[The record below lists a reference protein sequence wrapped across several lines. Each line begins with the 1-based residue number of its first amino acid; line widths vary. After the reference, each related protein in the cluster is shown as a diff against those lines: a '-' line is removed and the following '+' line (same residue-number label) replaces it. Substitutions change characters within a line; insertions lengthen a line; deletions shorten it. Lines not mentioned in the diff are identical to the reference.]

1 MPGLSQLKKFSQN
14 LLSIGDEVII
24 RSSRGEKPVRVK
36 IPKDIVDAD
45 DSEEFMLGMPEIAS
59 EVESEVIDD
68 DLSDLMGLSMP
79 ASDKNDESESVPS
92 FEAPDMSSILN
103 PVILDGDGSDVQMP
117 DLSMFEDS
125 PAEEIEEEEIEA
137 EPEEISIADMG
148 LDALLAGSG
157 FDGSEGKAESESNSD
172 DSDDFYNFDD
182 SDDSDDSAKTDND
195 AFISD
200 DFLNENVN
208 ASDDID
214 NIEELEE
221 LDNDKFFDAAEDNT
235 PLDKNL
241 EPDGESEAAFGG
253 DGDIADLDE
262 LGDFGDSGASGDAD
276 VSALDE
282 LGDLGDFD
290 IPGDTSG
297 LDGEQAAGVD
307 SGVADL
313 GDTVDFG
320 DLGASGDAGDFVDLS
335 ASGDAGDF
343 GDIPDFDDFGA
354 AEDNT
359 PLDKNPEPGDES
371 EAAFGGDGDIADL
384 GELGELEDSGASGDA
399 DVSALDELGDIGD
412 FDIPGDTSG
421 LDGEQAA
428 GVDSGVADSGVA
440 GDFGDL
446 GASGDAGDFGDIP
459 DFDDFGAAEDNTP
472 LDKNDEP
479 GGESEAAFGGDG
491 DIADL
496 GELGELEDS
505 GASGDA
511 DVNALDELGDLEDF
525 DIPGDTS
532 GLDGEQSA
540 GGDSGV
546 ADLGDAGDFGD
557 IPDFDDFGAAEDN
570 TPLDKNPEPGVESE
584 AAFGGDGDI
593 ADLGELGELEDS
605 GASGD
610 ADVGTLD
617 ELGDLGDFDIPGDTS
632 GLDGEQSAGVDSG
645 VADLGDAGDFGD
657 LSASGDA
664 DVNALEELGDLG
676 DFDIPGDTS
685 GLDGEQAAGGDSGV
699 ADLGDAGDF
708 GDLGASGDAG
718 DFGDIPD
725 FDDISSQNDFSV
737 TDEIPDY
744 NDSIFDNDESLDD
757 SDSNKSTEDDISLE
771 DFDTSAMDDMDFGI
785 ADTDSKLNGGF
796 EMGSNDDFLMEGEF
810 EIPGF
815 SDVSTVKE
823 EKHTPLVS
831 KKDSKKSKK
840 GISEVDFSE
849 AEESEEL
856 PPNTLSD
863 AQYKQFLKNLSEYPL
878 NVRLAFENLIVQDEF
893 TDDAEFEIIEKIL
906 NKAPARQ
913 VASFLEKMLDTS
925 IPVPRDF
932 EHRTAEEYEAYK
944 KSLSYQLRNR
954 IIPACLIGITLM
966 LAFLGIYHFSKN
978 CIYKPLKANSLYKQG
993 YALLQADEYPQSEM
1007 KFEEACK
1014 YRISKKW
1021 FFNYARGYRNHK
1033 QYQRA
1038 SAMYDRILSFFKHD
1052 KAAGLEYA
1060 DMELNDMANYER
1072 AEEIVRREVLDYH
1085 INDADGILKLGDIFL
1100 EWGTEK
1106 EPEKLEL
1113 AREQYAN
1120 LLQLYGKD
1128 KRSSDLYLS
1137 RMMRYFI
1144 RTDNLKQV
1152 IPLKKVFEPREKSL
1166 CADDWAELSGYLLD
1180 KYYGTLAPSEE
1191 YLRYE
1196 IDGLRGLL
1204 LRAVKTNPDN
1214 PIAYYNLA
1222 KYFIKSGENAAIENT
1237 LQTAIEKFNTVPSM
1251 KKRDIYKY
1259 IDSYRLLGEQYIDM
1273 ENYLQAQEQFSEG
1286 ISLFTTERDNAGF
1299 EGNPDIGKLYED
1311 MGNIKY
1317 SISGDYDDALTNYKY
1332 SVELG
1337 NDTPNLRYRI
1347 GYIQYKKNNYGEALG
1362 SFMKAGDG
1370 NVKERNLML
1379 AMANT
1384 LFMRGDDYAAQ
1395 GYYSQLIDSL
1405 DREIEKRGIVFPQ
1418 TSVKDYDVVNTY
1430 LYASNNYGVTLYNLA
1445 KRTGNSALNAQAIV
1459 QFSQSLRAWDAL
1471 TRNQET
1477 LVRLEGSNLAQQN
1490 IQYITHQVPEFEPS
1504 IYTDIS
1510 KTLLDNEKL

>member
-36 IPKDIVDAD
+36 IPKDIADAD

-68 DLSDLMGLSMP
+68 DLSDLMGLSKP
-79 ASDKNDESESVPS
+79 TSDKNDESESVPS

-103 PVILDGDGSDVQMP
+103 PVIMDGDDSDAQMP

-157 FDGSEGKAESESNSD
+157 FDGSEGKSESESNSD
-172 DSDDFYNFDD
+172 DSDFFEDFNQAENN
-182 SDDSDDSAKTDND
+182 SDANTNL
-195 AFISD
+195 F
-200 DFLNENVN
+200 
-208 ASDDID
+208 DDID
-214 NIEELEE
+214 NIEELVE
-221 LDNDKFFDAAEDNT
+221 LD
-235 PLDKNL
+235 
-241 EPDGESEAAFGG
+241 ESENLGSA
-253 DGDIADLDE
+253 GDIESFNNADDLSITNDASFDGGIGDVDVSGDVADL
-262 LGDFGDSGASGDAD
+262 G
-276 VSALDE
+276 E
-282 LGDLGDFD
+282 LGDL
-290 IPGDTSG
+290 
-297 LDGEQAAGVD
+297 
-307 SGVADL
+307 
-313 GDTVDFG
+313 
-320 DLGASGDAGDFVDLS
+320 
-335 ASGDAGDF
+335 GDF
-343 GDIPDFDDFGA
+343 GDIPDFNDFGT
-354 AEDNT
+354 AENNAV
-359 PLDKNPEPGDES
+359 LDKFDEPGDES
-371 EAAFGGDGDIADL
+371 GVAFGDESGVEDL
-384 GELGELEDSGASGDA
+384 E
-399 DVSALDELGDIGD
+399 AL
-412 FDIPGDTSG
+412 GDTSG
-421 LDGEQAA
+421 LDGDEAA
-428 GVDSGVADSGVA
+428 GGDGDVADLGEL
-440 GDFGDL
+440 GDL
-446 GASGDAGDFGDIP
+446 GDFGDIP
-459 DFDDFGAAEDNTP
+459 DFNDFGTTENNEA
-472 LDKNDEP
+472 LDKFDEP
-479 GGESEAAFGGDG
+479 GDESGVAFGDESG
-491 DIADL
+491 IEDL
-496 GELGELEDS
+496 
-505 GASGDA
+505 DA
-511 DVNALDELGDLEDF
+511 L
-525 DIPGDTS
+525 GDTS
-532 GLDGEQSA
+532 GLDGDEA
-540 GGDSGV
+540 TNNV
-546 ADLGDAGDFGD
+546 A
-557 IPDFDDFGAAEDN
+557 N
-570 TPLDKNPEPGVESE
+570 
-584 AAFGGDGDI
+584 
-593 ADLGELGELEDS
+593 
-605 GASGD
+605 
-610 ADVGTLD
+610 
-617 ELGDLGDFDIPGDTS
+617 
-632 GLDGEQSAGVDSG
+632 
-645 VADLGDAGDFGD
+645 
-657 LSASGDA
+657 
-664 DVNALEELGDLG
+664 
-676 DFDIPGDTS
+676 
-685 GLDGEQAAGGDSGV
+685 
-699 ADLGDAGDF
+699 
-708 GDLGASGDAG
+708 
-718 DFGDIPD
+718 
-725 FDDISSQNDFSV
+725 DDIFKDIGLESLDSQNDFSE
-737 TDEIPDY
+737 TDDIPDY

-757 SDSNKSTEDDISLE
+757 SDGNKSTEDDISLE

-815 SDVSTVKE
+815 SDVSTVKD
-823 EKHTPLVS
+823 EKQAPLIT
-831 KKDSKKSKK
+831 KRDSKKSKK

-966 LAFLGIYHFSKN
+966 LASFGIFQFAKN

-1038 SAMYDRILSFFKHD
+1038 SAMYDRILSYFKHD

-1085 INDADGILKLGDIFL
+1085 INDPDGILKLGDIFL

-1106 EPEKLEL
+1106 DPEKLEL

-1128 KRSSDLYLS
+1128 QRSSDLYLS

-1273 ENYLQAQEQFSEG
+1273 ENYLLAQEQFSEA

-1299 EGNPDIGKLYED
+1299 EGNADIGKLYED

-1317 SISGDYDDALTNYKY
+1317 SISGDYDDALINYKY

>member
-14 LLSIGDEVII
+14 LLSIGDELIV

-36 IPKDIVDAD
+36 IPKDIADVD
-45 DSEEFMLGMPEIAS
+45 DSEEFVLGMPEIAS

-68 DLSDLMGLSMP
+68 DLSDLMGLSKP
-79 ASDKNDESESVPS
+79 ESDKNDENESVPS

-103 PVILDGDGSDVQMP
+103 PVIMGGDGSDEQMP

-125 PAEEIEEEEIEA
+125 PVAEVEEEEIEA

-172 DSDDFYNFDD
+172 DFDDFDYSDDFD
-182 SDDSDDSAKTDND
+182 KTDNN
-195 AFISD
+195 A
-200 DFLNENVN
+200 DF
-208 ASDDID
+208 SGGFD

-221 LDNDKFFDAAEDNT
+221 LDDNAALENNDKLSCVSA
-235 PLDKNL
+235 
-241 EPDGESEAAFGG
+241 G
-253 DGDIADLDE
+253 
-262 LGDFGDSGASGDAD
+262 GDAD
-276 VSALDE
+276 VADLDALGDI
-282 LGDLGDFD
+282 GDLGDLD
-290 IPGDTSG
+290 ALGDTSG
-297 LDGEQAAGVD
+297 LDGNEATG
-307 SGVADL
+307 S
-313 GDTVDFG
+313 
-320 DLGASGDAGDFVDLS
+320 
-335 ASGDAGDF
+335 
-343 GDIPDFDDFGA
+343 
-354 AEDNT
+354 DNVF
-359 PLDKNPEPGDES
+359 E
-371 EAAFGGDGDIADL
+371 
-384 GELGELEDSGASGDA
+384 
-399 DVSALDELGDIGD
+399 DIG
-412 FDIPGDTSG
+412 
-421 LDGEQAA
+421 L
-428 GVDSGVADSGVA
+428 
-440 GDFGDL
+440 
-446 GASGDAGDFGDIP
+446 
-459 DFDDFGAAEDNTP
+459 
-472 LDKNDEP
+472 
-479 GGESEAAFGGDG
+479 ES
-491 DIADL
+491 
-496 GELGELEDS
+496 LE
-505 GASGDA
+505 
-511 DVNALDELGDLEDF
+511 
-525 DIPGDTS
+525 
-532 GLDGEQSA
+532 
-540 GGDSGV
+540 
-546 ADLGDAGDFGD
+546 
-557 IPDFDDFGAAEDN
+557 
-570 TPLDKNPEPGVESE
+570 
-584 AAFGGDGDI
+584 
-593 ADLGELGELEDS
+593 
-605 GASGD
+605 
-610 ADVGTLD
+610 
-617 ELGDLGDFDIPGDTS
+617 
-632 GLDGEQSAGVDSG
+632 
-645 VADLGDAGDFGD
+645 
-657 LSASGDA
+657 
-664 DVNALEELGDLG
+664 
-676 DFDIPGDTS
+676 
-685 GLDGEQAAGGDSGV
+685 
-699 ADLGDAGDF
+699 
-708 GDLGASGDAG
+708 
-718 DFGDIPD
+718 
-725 FDDISSQNDFSV
+725 SQNDFSV
-737 TDEIPDY
+737 TDDIPDY
-744 NDSIFDNDESLDD
+744 NDSIFDNDESLDNAD
-757 SDSNKSTEDDISLE
+757 GNQSSEDNIPLE
-771 DFDTSAMDDMDFGI
+771 DFDTSAMDDIDFGI

-823 EKHTPLVS
+823 EKHAPLVT

-840 GISEVDFSE
+840 EISEVDFSE

-954 IIPACLIGITLM
+954 IIPAFLIGITLM
-966 LAFLGIYHFSKN
+966 LASFGIYHFSKN

-1052 KAAGLEYA
+1052 KTAGLEYA

-1106 EPEKLEL
+1106 DPEKLEL

-1120 LLQLYGKD
+1120 LLQLYGNN
-1128 KRSSDLYLS
+1128 KRNSDLYLS

-1144 RTDNLKQV
+1144 RTDNLKEV
-1152 IPLKKVFEPREKSL
+1152 IPLMKYFEPREKSL
-1166 CADDWAELSGYLLD
+1166 SSDDWAELSGYLLD

-1222 KYFIKSGENAAIENT
+1222 KYFIKSDENAAIENT

-1273 ENYLQAQEQFSEG
+1273 ENYLLAQEQFSEA

-1299 EGNPDIGKLYED
+1299 EGNADIGKLYED

-1384 LFMRGDDYAAQ
+1384 LFLRGDDYAAQ
-1395 GYYSQLIDSL
+1395 GYYSQLIDTL

-1418 TSVKDYDVVNTY
+1418 ASIKDYDVVNTY

-1510 KTLLDNEKL
+1510 KTLLNNEKL

>member
-1 MPGLSQLKKFSQN
+1 MPGLSQLRKFNQN
-14 LLSIGDEVII
+14 LLSIGDELNV

-36 IPKDIVDAD
+36 IPNDIADID
-45 DSEEFMLGMPEIAS
+45 DSEEFVLGMPEIAG
-59 EVESEVIDD
+59 EVESEFVDD
-68 DLSDLMGLSMP
+68 DLSDLMGLSKT
-79 ASDKNDESESVPS
+79 ANDKNDESESDLS
-92 FEAPDMSSILN
+92 FDAPDMSSILN
-103 PVILDGDGSDVQMP
+103 PVIMDGDDSDGQMP

-125 PAEEIEEEEIEA
+125 PAEEVEEEEVAA

-172 DSDDFYNFDD
+172 DSDFFEDFNQAENN
-182 SDDSDDSAKTDND
+182 SDANTNL
-195 AFISD
+195 F
-200 DFLNENVN
+200 
-208 ASDDID
+208 DDID
-214 NIEELEE
+214 NIEELVE
-221 LDNDKFFDAAEDNT
+221 LD
-235 PLDKNL
+235 
-241 EPDGESEAAFGG
+241 ESENLGSA
-253 DGDIADLDE
+253 GDIESFNNADDLSITNDASVDGGIGDVDVSGDVADL
-262 LGDFGDSGASGDAD
+262 G
-276 VSALDE
+276 E
-282 LGDLGDFD
+282 LGDL
-290 IPGDTSG
+290 
-297 LDGEQAAGVD
+297 
-307 SGVADL
+307 
-313 GDTVDFG
+313 
-320 DLGASGDAGDFVDLS
+320 
-335 ASGDAGDF
+335 GDF
-343 GDIPDFDDFGA
+343 GDIPDFNDFGTKENNA
-354 AEDNT
+354 A
-359 PLDKNPEPGDES
+359 LDKFDEPGGES
-371 EAAFGGDGDIADL
+371 EVAFGGESGVEDL
-384 GELGELEDSGASGDA
+384 EA
-399 DVSALDELGDIGD
+399 
-412 FDIPGDTSG
+412 FGDTSG
-421 LDGEQAA
+421 LDGDEAA
-428 GVDSGVADSGVA
+428 GGDGDVADLGEL
-440 GDFGDL
+440 GDL
-446 GASGDAGDFGDIP
+446 GDFGDIP
-459 DFDDFGAAEDNTP
+459 DLNDFGTAENNEA
-472 LDKNDEP
+472 LDKIDEP
-479 GGESEAAFGGDG
+479 GGESGIE
-491 DIADL
+491 DL
-496 GELGELEDS
+496 
-505 GASGDA
+505 DA
-511 DVNALDELGDLEDF
+511 L
-525 DIPGDTS
+525 GDTS
-532 GLDGEQSA
+532 GLDGDEA
-540 GGDSGV
+540 TNNV
-546 ADLGDAGDFGD
+546 A
-557 IPDFDDFGAAEDN
+557 N
-570 TPLDKNPEPGVESE
+570 
-584 AAFGGDGDI
+584 
-593 ADLGELGELEDS
+593 
-605 GASGD
+605 
-610 ADVGTLD
+610 
-617 ELGDLGDFDIPGDTS
+617 
-632 GLDGEQSAGVDSG
+632 
-645 VADLGDAGDFGD
+645 
-657 LSASGDA
+657 
-664 DVNALEELGDLG
+664 
-676 DFDIPGDTS
+676 
-685 GLDGEQAAGGDSGV
+685 
-699 ADLGDAGDF
+699 
-708 GDLGASGDAG
+708 
-718 DFGDIPD
+718 
-725 FDDISSQNDFSV
+725 DDIFKDIGLESLDSQNDFSE
-737 TDEIPDY
+737 TDDIPDY
-744 NDSIFDNDESLDD
+744 NDSIFDNDESLDN
-757 SDSNKSTEDDISLE
+757 SDGNKSTEDDISLE

-815 SDVSTVKE
+815 SDVSTVKD
-823 EKHTPLVS
+823 EKQAPLIT
-831 KKDSKKSKK
+831 KRDSKKSKK

-966 LAFLGIYHFSKN
+966 LASFGIFQFAKN

-1038 SAMYDRILSFFKHD
+1038 SAMYDRILSYFKHD

-1106 EPEKLEL
+1106 DPEKLEL

-1128 KRSSDLYLS
+1128 QRSSDLYLS

-1222 KYFIKSGENAAIENT
+1222 KYFIKSGENATIENT

-1273 ENYLQAQEQFSEG
+1273 ENYLLAQEQFSEA

-1299 EGNPDIGKLYED
+1299 EGNADIGKLYED

-1317 SISGDYDDALTNYKY
+1317 SISGDYDDALINYKY

-1504 IYTDIS
+1504 IYTEIS

>member
-36 IPKDIVDAD
+36 IPKDIADAD

-68 DLSDLMGLSMP
+68 DLSDLMGLSKP

-182 SDDSDDSAKTDND
+182 SNDSDDSAKTDND
-195 AFISD
+195 AFIPD
-200 DFLNENVN
+200 DFLHKNVN

-221 LDNDKFFDAAEDNT
+221 LDNDKFFGAVEDNT
-235 PLDKNL
+235 PLDKNP
-241 EPDGESEAAFGG
+241 ETGGESEVVSGG
-253 DGDIADLDE
+253 DSDIADLGE
-262 LGDFGDSGASGDAD
+262 LGELGDSGASGDAD
-276 VSALDE
+276 VNALDE
-282 LGDLGDFD
+282 LGDIGDFD

-297 LDGEQAAGVD
+297 LDGEQATGVD

-313 GDTVDFG
+313 
-320 DLGASGDAGDFVDLS
+320 
-335 ASGDAGDF
+335 GDAGDF
-343 GDIPDFDDFGA
+343 GDIPDFDDFDA
-354 AEDNT
+354 AEDNM

-399 DVSALDELGDIGD
+399 DVSALDELGDLGD

-428 GVDSGVADSGVA
+428 GGDSGVADLGDA

-446 GASGDAGDFGDIP
+446 SASGDADDFGDIP

-472 LDKNDEP
+472 LDKNLEP
-479 GGESEAAFGGDG
+479 DGESEVASGGDG

-496 GELGELEDS
+496 SEFGESEDS

-511 DVNALDELGDLEDF
+511 DVNALDELD
-525 DIPGDTS
+525 DI
-532 GLDGEQSA
+532 
-540 GGDSGV
+540 
-546 ADLGDAGDFGD
+546 
-557 IPDFDDFGAAEDN
+557 
-570 TPLDKNPEPGVESE
+570 
-584 AAFGGDGDI
+584 
-593 ADLGELGELEDS
+593 
-605 GASGD
+605 
-610 ADVGTLD
+610 
-617 ELGDLGDFDIPGDTS
+617 GDFDIPGDTS

-664 DVNALEELGDLG
+664 GDFGDIPDFDDFGVAEDNTPLDKNSEPDGESEAASGGDGDIEDLGELGETGDLSASDDADVGTLDELGDLG

-685 GLDGEQAAGGDSGV
+685 GLDGEQAAGVDSGV

-708 GDLGASGDAG
+708 EDLSASGDAG

-725 FDDISSQNDFSV
+725 FEDISSQNDFSV

-757 SDSNKSTEDDISLE
+757 SDGNKSTEDDISLE

-823 EKHTPLVS
+823 EKQAPLVA

-1120 LLQLYGKD
+1120 LLQLYGKNQ
-1128 KRSSDLYLS
+1128 RSLDLYLS

-1384 LFMRGDDYAAQ
+1384 LFLRGDDYAAQ

>member
-1 MPGLSQLKKFSQN
+1 MPGLSQLRKFNQN
-14 LLSIGDEVII
+14 LLSIGDELNV

-36 IPKDIVDAD
+36 IPNDIADID
-45 DSEEFMLGMPEIAS
+45 DSEEFVLGMPEIAG
-59 EVESEVIDD
+59 EVESEFVDD
-68 DLSDLMGLSMP
+68 DLSDLMGLSKT
-79 ASDKNDESESVPS
+79 ANDKNDESESDLS
-92 FEAPDMSSILN
+92 FDAPDMSSILN
-103 PVILDGDGSDVQMP
+103 PVIMDGDGSDVQMP

-125 PAEEIEEEEIEA
+125 PAEEVEEEEVAA

-172 DSDDFYNFDD
+172 DSDFFEDFNQ
-182 SDDSDDSAKTDND
+182 AENNTDANTNL
-195 AFISD
+195 F
-200 DFLNENVN
+200 
-208 ASDDID
+208 DDID
-214 NIEELEE
+214 NIEELVE
-221 LDNDKFFDAAEDNT
+221 LD
-235 PLDKNL
+235 
-241 EPDGESEAAFGG
+241 ESENLGSAGDIESFNNADDLSIINDASVDGG
-253 DGDIADLDE
+253 LDGDVSGDVADL
-262 LGDFGDSGASGDAD
+262 G
-276 VSALDE
+276 E
-282 LGDLGDFD
+282 LGDL
-290 IPGDTSG
+290 
-297 LDGEQAAGVD
+297 
-307 SGVADL
+307 
-313 GDTVDFG
+313 
-320 DLGASGDAGDFVDLS
+320 
-335 ASGDAGDF
+335 GDF
-343 GDIPDFDDFGA
+343 GDIPDFNDFGTKENNA
-354 AEDNT
+354 D
-359 PLDKNPEPGDES
+359 LDKFDEPGGESEVAFGDES
-371 EAAFGGDGDIADL
+371 DVEDL
-384 GELGELEDSGASGDA
+384 DA
-399 DVSALDELGDIGD
+399 I
-412 FDIPGDTSG
+412 GDTSG
-421 LDGEQAA
+421 LDG
-428 GVDSGVADSGVA
+428 D
-440 GDFGDL
+440 
-446 GASGDAGDFGDIP
+446 
-459 DFDDFGAAEDNTP
+459 
-472 LDKNDEP
+472 
-479 GGESEAAFGGDG
+479 EAAN
-491 DIADL
+491 
-496 GELGELEDS
+496 
-505 GASGDA
+505 
-511 DVNALDELGDLEDF
+511 DVAN
-525 DIPGDTS
+525 
-532 GLDGEQSA
+532 
-540 GGDSGV
+540 
-546 ADLGDAGDFGD
+546 
-557 IPDFDDFGAAEDN
+557 
-570 TPLDKNPEPGVESE
+570 
-584 AAFGGDGDI
+584 
-593 ADLGELGELEDS
+593 
-605 GASGD
+605 
-610 ADVGTLD
+610 
-617 ELGDLGDFDIPGDTS
+617 
-632 GLDGEQSAGVDSG
+632 
-645 VADLGDAGDFGD
+645 
-657 LSASGDA
+657 
-664 DVNALEELGDLG
+664 
-676 DFDIPGDTS
+676 
-685 GLDGEQAAGGDSGV
+685 
-699 ADLGDAGDF
+699 
-708 GDLGASGDAG
+708 
-718 DFGDIPD
+718 
-725 FDDISSQNDFSV
+725 DDIFKDIGLESLDSQNDFSE
-737 TDEIPDY
+737 TDDIPDY

-757 SDSNKSTEDDISLE
+757 SDGNKSTEDDISLE

-815 SDVSTVKE
+815 SDVSTVKD
-823 EKHTPLVS
+823 EKQAPLIT
-831 KKDSKKSKK
+831 KRDSKKSKK

-966 LAFLGIYHFSKN
+966 LASFGIFQFAKN

-1038 SAMYDRILSFFKHD
+1038 SAMYDRILSYFKHD

-1106 EPEKLEL
+1106 DPEKLEL

-1222 KYFIKSGENAAIENT
+1222 KYFIKSGENATIENT

-1273 ENYLQAQEQFSEG
+1273 ENYLLAQEQFSEA

-1299 EGNPDIGKLYED
+1299 EGNADIGKLYED

-1317 SISGDYDDALTNYKY
+1317 SISGDYDDALINYKY

-1504 IYTDIS
+1504 IYTEIS

>member
-399 DVSALDELGDIGD
+399 DV
-412 FDIPGDTSG
+412 
-421 LDGEQAA
+421 
-428 GVDSGVADSGVA
+428 
-440 GDFGDL
+440 
-446 GASGDAGDFGDIP
+446 
-459 DFDDFGAAEDNTP
+459 
-472 LDKNDEP
+472 
-479 GGESEAAFGGDG
+479 
-491 DIADL
+491 
-496 GELGELEDS
+496 
-505 GASGDA
+505 
-511 DVNALDELGDLEDF
+511 
-525 DIPGDTS
+525 
-532 GLDGEQSA
+532 
-540 GGDSGV
+540 
-546 ADLGDAGDFGD
+546 
-557 IPDFDDFGAAEDN
+557 
-570 TPLDKNPEPGVESE
+570 
-584 AAFGGDGDI
+584 
-593 ADLGELGELEDS
+593 
-605 GASGD
+605 
-610 ADVGTLD
+610 GTLD

-708 GDLGASGDAG
+708 GDLSASGDAG
-718 DFGDIPD
+718 DFDDIN
-725 FDDISSQNDFSV
+725 FEDISSQNDFSV

-757 SDSNKSTEDDISLE
+757 SDGNKSTEDDISLE

-815 SDVSTVKE
+815 SDVSTVKD
-823 EKHTPLVS
+823 EKQTPLVS

-993 YALLQADEYPQSEM
+993 YTLLQADEYPQSEM

-1106 EPEKLEL
+1106 DPEKLEL

-1299 EGNPDIGKLYED
+1299 EGNADIGKLYED

>member
-36 IPKDIVDAD
+36 IPKDIADAD

-68 DLSDLMGLSMP
+68 DLSDLMELSKP

-103 PVILDGDGSDVQMP
+103 PVIMDGDGSDVQMP

-182 SDDSDDSAKTDND
+182 SDDSAKTDND
-195 AFISD
+195 AFIPD
-200 DFLNENVN
+200 DFLHKNVN

-221 LDNDKFFDAAEDNT
+221 LDNDKFFDAAEDST
-235 PLDKNL
+235 PLDKNP
-241 EPDGESEAAFGG
+241 EPGGESEAAFGG
-253 DGDIADLDE
+253 DGDIADLGE
-262 LGDFGDSGASGDAD
+262 LGGSGSSGDAD
-276 VSALDE
+276 VSALNE
-282 LGDLGDFD
+282 LGDLEDFD

-297 LDGEQAAGVD
+297 LDGEQAAGGD

-313 GDTVDFG
+313 GD
-320 DLGASGDAGDFVDLS
+320 AGDFGDLS

-359 PLDKNPEPGDES
+359 PLDKNPE
-371 EAAFGGDGDIADL
+371 
-384 GELGELEDSGASGDA
+384 
-399 DVSALDELGDIGD
+399 
-412 FDIPGDTSG
+412 T
-421 LDGEQAA
+421 
-428 GVDSGVADSGVA
+428 
-440 GDFGDL
+440 
-446 GASGDAGDFGDIP
+446 
-459 DFDDFGAAEDNTP
+459 
-472 LDKNDEP
+472 
-479 GGESEAAFGGDG
+479 GGESEAAFGGVG

-511 DVNALDELGDLEDF
+511 DVNVLE
-525 DIPGDTS
+525 
-532 GLDGEQSA
+532 
-540 GGDSGV
+540 
-546 ADLGDAGDFGD
+546 
-557 IPDFDDFGAAEDN
+557 
-570 TPLDKNPEPGVESE
+570 
-584 AAFGGDGDI
+584 
-593 ADLGELGELEDS
+593 
-605 GASGD
+605 
-610 ADVGTLD
+610 

-664 DVNALEELGDLG
+664 DVNALGELGDIGDFDIPGDTSGLDGEQAAGGDTGVADLGDAGDFGDLSASGDADVSALDELGDLG

-685 GLDGEQAAGGDSGV
+685 GLDGEQAAGVDSGV

-708 GDLGASGDAG
+708 EDLGASGDAG

-725 FDDISSQNDFSV
+725 FEDISSQNDFSV

-757 SDSNKSTEDDISLE
+757 SDGNKSTEDDISLE

-823 EKHTPLVS
+823 EKHTPLVA

-1038 SAMYDRILSFFKHD
+1038 SAMYDRILSYFKHD

-1085 INDADGILKLGDIFL
+1085 INDPDGILKLGDIFL

-1106 EPEKLEL
+1106 DPEKLEL

-1299 EGNPDIGKLYED
+1299 EGNADIGKLYED

-1384 LFMRGDDYAAQ
+1384 LFLRGDDYAAQ

>member
-399 DVSALDELGDIGD
+399 DV
-412 FDIPGDTSG
+412 
-421 LDGEQAA
+421 
-428 GVDSGVADSGVA
+428 
-440 GDFGDL
+440 
-446 GASGDAGDFGDIP
+446 
-459 DFDDFGAAEDNTP
+459 
-472 LDKNDEP
+472 
-479 GGESEAAFGGDG
+479 
-491 DIADL
+491 
-496 GELGELEDS
+496 
-505 GASGDA
+505 
-511 DVNALDELGDLEDF
+511 NALDELGDLEDF

-532 GLDGEQSA
+532 GLDGEQS
-540 GGDSGV
+540 
-546 ADLGDAGDFGD
+546 
-557 IPDFDDFGAAEDN
+557 
-570 TPLDKNPEPGVESE
+570 
-584 AAFGGDGDI
+584 
-593 ADLGELGELEDS
+593 
-605 GASGD
+605 
-610 ADVGTLD
+610 
-617 ELGDLGDFDIPGDTS
+617 
-632 GLDGEQSAGVDSG
+632 
-645 VADLGDAGDFGD
+645 
-657 LSASGDA
+657 
-664 DVNALEELGDLG
+664 
-676 DFDIPGDTS
+676 
-685 GLDGEQAAGGDSGV
+685 AGGDSGV

-993 YALLQADEYPQSEM
+993 YTLLQADEYPQSEM

>member
-359 PLDKNPEPGDES
+359 PLDKNPEPGD
-371 EAAFGGDGDIADL
+371 
-384 GELGELEDSGASGDA
+384 
-399 DVSALDELGDIGD
+399 
-412 FDIPGDTSG
+412 
-421 LDGEQAA
+421 
-428 GVDSGVADSGVA
+428 
-440 GDFGDL
+440 
-446 GASGDAGDFGDIP
+446 
-459 DFDDFGAAEDNTP
+459 
-472 LDKNDEP
+472 
-479 GGESEAAFGGDG
+479 
-491 DIADL
+491 
-496 GELGELEDS
+496 
-505 GASGDA
+505 
-511 DVNALDELGDLEDF
+511 
-525 DIPGDTS
+525 
-532 GLDGEQSA
+532 
-540 GGDSGV
+540 
-546 ADLGDAGDFGD
+546 
-557 IPDFDDFGAAEDN
+557 
-570 TPLDKNPEPGVESE
+570 ESE

>member
-359 PLDKNPEPGDES
+359 PLDKNPEPGVES

>member
-36 IPKDIVDAD
+36 IPKDIADAD

-68 DLSDLMGLSMP
+68 DLSDLMGLSKP

-103 PVILDGDGSDVQMP
+103 PVIMDGDGSDVQMP

-172 DSDDFYNFDD
+172 DYDDFYNFDD

-195 AFISD
+195 AFIPD
-200 DFLNENVN
+200 DFLHENVN

-221 LDNDKFFDAAEDNT
+221 LDNDKFFDAAEDST
-235 PLDKNL
+235 PLDKND
-241 EPDGESEAAFGG
+241 EPGGESEAAFGG
-253 DGDIADLDE
+253 DGDIEDLGE
-262 LGDFGDSGASGDAD
+262 LGDFGDLSASGDAD
-276 VSALDE
+276 VGTLDE
-282 LGDLGDFD
+282 LGELGDFD

-313 GDTVDFG
+313 GD
-320 DLGASGDAGDFVDLS
+320 
-335 ASGDAGDF
+335 
-343 GDIPDFDDFGA
+343 
-354 AEDNT
+354 
-359 PLDKNPEPGDES
+359 
-371 EAAFGGDGDIADL
+371 
-384 GELGELEDSGASGDA
+384 
-399 DVSALDELGDIGD
+399 
-412 FDIPGDTSG
+412 
-421 LDGEQAA
+421 
-428 GVDSGVADSGVA
+428 A

-472 LDKNDEP
+472 LDKNPETGGESEAAFGGDDDIADLGELGEFEDSGASGDADVSALDELGDLGDFDTP
-479 GGESEAAFGGDG
+479 GDTSGLDGEQAAGGDSGVTDLGDAGDFGDIPDFDDFGVAEDNTPLDKNPETGDESEAAFGGDG

-511 DVNALDELGDLEDF
+511 DVNALDELGDL
-525 DIPGDTS
+525 
-532 GLDGEQSA
+532 
-540 GGDSGV
+540 
-546 ADLGDAGDFGD
+546 
-557 IPDFDDFGAAEDN
+557 
-570 TPLDKNPEPGVESE
+570 
-584 AAFGGDGDI
+584 
-593 ADLGELGELEDS
+593 
-605 GASGD
+605 
-610 ADVGTLD
+610 
-617 ELGDLGDFDIPGDTS
+617 GDFDIPGDTS
-632 GLDGEQSAGVDSG
+632 GLDGEQAAGVDSG

-657 LSASGDA
+657 LS
-664 DVNALEELGDLG
+664 
-676 DFDIPGDTS
+676 
-685 GLDGEQAAGGDSGV
+685 
-699 ADLGDAGDF
+699 
-708 GDLGASGDAG
+708 ASGDAG

-757 SDSNKSTEDDISLE
+757 SDGNKSTEDDISLE

-823 EKHTPLVS
+823 EKHTPLVA

-978 CIYKPLKANSLYKQG
+978 CIINPLKANSLYKQG

-1038 SAMYDRILSFFKHD
+1038 SAMYDKILSFFKHD

-1106 EPEKLEL
+1106 DPEKLEL

-1128 KRSSDLYLS
+1128 QRSSDLYLS

-1384 LFMRGDDYAAQ
+1384 LFLRGDDYAAQ

-1405 DREIEKRGIVFPQ
+1405 DREVEKRGIVFPQ

>member
-1 MPGLSQLKKFSQN
+1 M
-14 LLSIGDEVII
+14 
-24 RSSRGEKPVRVK
+24 
-36 IPKDIVDAD
+36 
-45 DSEEFMLGMPEIAS
+45 
-59 EVESEVIDD
+59 
-68 DLSDLMGLSMP
+68 
-79 ASDKNDESESVPS
+79 
-92 FEAPDMSSILN
+92 
-103 PVILDGDGSDVQMP
+103 
-117 DLSMFEDS
+117 
-125 PAEEIEEEEIEA
+125 
-137 EPEEISIADMG
+137 
-148 LDALLAGSG
+148 
-157 FDGSEGKAESESNSD
+157 
-172 DSDDFYNFDD
+172 
-182 SDDSDDSAKTDND
+182 
-195 AFISD
+195 
-200 DFLNENVN
+200 
-208 ASDDID
+208 
-214 NIEELEE
+214 
-221 LDNDKFFDAAEDNT
+221 
-235 PLDKNL
+235 
-241 EPDGESEAAFGG
+241 
-253 DGDIADLDE
+253 
-262 LGDFGDSGASGDAD
+262 
-276 VSALDE
+276 
-282 LGDLGDFD
+282 
-290 IPGDTSG
+290 
-297 LDGEQAAGVD
+297 
-307 SGVADL
+307 
-313 GDTVDFG
+313 
-320 DLGASGDAGDFVDLS
+320 
-335 ASGDAGDF
+335 
-343 GDIPDFDDFGA
+343 
-354 AEDNT
+354 
-359 PLDKNPEPGDES
+359 
-371 EAAFGGDGDIADL
+371 
-384 GELGELEDSGASGDA
+384 
-399 DVSALDELGDIGD
+399 
-412 FDIPGDTSG
+412 
-421 LDGEQAA
+421 
-428 GVDSGVADSGVA
+428 
-440 GDFGDL
+440 
-446 GASGDAGDFGDIP
+446 
-459 DFDDFGAAEDNTP
+459 
-472 LDKNDEP
+472 
-479 GGESEAAFGGDG
+479 
-491 DIADL
+491 
-496 GELGELEDS
+496 
-505 GASGDA
+505 
-511 DVNALDELGDLEDF
+511 
-525 DIPGDTS
+525 
-532 GLDGEQSA
+532 
-540 GGDSGV
+540 
-546 ADLGDAGDFGD
+546 
-557 IPDFDDFGAAEDN
+557 
-570 TPLDKNPEPGVESE
+570 
-584 AAFGGDGDI
+584 
-593 ADLGELGELEDS
+593 
-605 GASGD
+605 
-610 ADVGTLD
+610 
-617 ELGDLGDFDIPGDTS
+617 
-632 GLDGEQSAGVDSG
+632 
-645 VADLGDAGDFGD
+645 
-657 LSASGDA
+657 
-664 DVNALEELGDLG
+664 
-676 DFDIPGDTS
+676 
-685 GLDGEQAAGGDSGV
+685 
-699 ADLGDAGDF
+699 
-708 GDLGASGDAG
+708 
-718 DFGDIPD
+718 
-725 FDDISSQNDFSV
+725 
-737 TDEIPDY
+737 
-744 NDSIFDNDESLDD
+744 
-757 SDSNKSTEDDISLE
+757 
-771 DFDTSAMDDMDFGI
+771 
-785 ADTDSKLNGGF
+785 
-796 EMGSNDDFLMEGEF
+796 
-810 EIPGF
+810 
-815 SDVSTVKE
+815 
-823 EKHTPLVS
+823 
-831 KKDSKKSKK
+831 
-840 GISEVDFSE
+840 
-849 AEESEEL
+849 
-856 PPNTLSD
+856 SD

-966 LAFLGIYHFSKN
+966 LASFGIFQFAKN

-1038 SAMYDRILSFFKHD
+1038 SAMYDRILSYFKHD

-1085 INDADGILKLGDIFL
+1085 INDPDGILKLGDIFL

-1106 EPEKLEL
+1106 DPEKLEL

-1128 KRSSDLYLS
+1128 QRSSDLYLS

-1273 ENYLQAQEQFSEG
+1273 ENYLLAQEQFSEA

-1299 EGNPDIGKLYED
+1299 EGNADIGKLYED

>member
-1 MPGLSQLKKFSQN
+1 MPGLSQLRKFNQN
-14 LLSIGDEVII
+14 LLSIGDELNV

-36 IPKDIVDAD
+36 IPNDIADID
-45 DSEEFMLGMPEIAS
+45 DSEEFVLGMPEIAG
-59 EVESEVIDD
+59 EVESEFVDD
-68 DLSDLMGLSMP
+68 DLSDLMGLSKT
-79 ASDKNDESESVPS
+79 ANDKNDESESDLS
-92 FEAPDMSSILN
+92 FDAPDMSSILN
-103 PVILDGDGSDVQMP
+103 PVIMDGDGSDVQMP

-125 PAEEIEEEEIEA
+125 PAEEVEEEEVAA

-157 FDGSEGKAESESNSD
+157 FDGSEGKAESESNTD
-172 DSDDFYNFDD
+172 DSDFFEDFNQAENN
-182 SDDSDDSAKTDND
+182 SDANTNL
-195 AFISD
+195 F
-200 DFLNENVN
+200 
-208 ASDDID
+208 DDID
-214 NIEELEE
+214 NIEELVE
-221 LDNDKFFDAAEDNT
+221 LD
-235 PLDKNL
+235 
-241 EPDGESEAAFGG
+241 ESENLGSA
-253 DGDIADLDE
+253 GDIESFNNADDLSIINDASVDGGIGDVDAGDVADL
-262 LGDFGDSGASGDAD
+262 G
-276 VSALDE
+276 E
-282 LGDLGDFD
+282 LGDL
-290 IPGDTSG
+290 
-297 LDGEQAAGVD
+297 
-307 SGVADL
+307 
-313 GDTVDFG
+313 
-320 DLGASGDAGDFVDLS
+320 
-335 ASGDAGDF
+335 GDF
-343 GDIPDFDDFGA
+343 GDIPDFNDFGTK
-354 AEDNT
+354 ENNEV
-359 PLDKNPEPGDES
+359 LDKFDEPGDES
-371 EAAFGGDGDIADL
+371 GVAFGDESGVEDL
-384 GELGELEDSGASGDA
+384 DA
-399 DVSALDELGDIGD
+399 L
-412 FDIPGDTSG
+412 GDTSG
-421 LDGEQAA
+421 LDGDETA
-428 GVDSGVADSGVA
+428 GGDGDVADLGEL
-440 GDFGDL
+440 GDL
-446 GASGDAGDFGDIP
+446 GDFGDIP
-459 DFDDFGAAEDNTP
+459 DFNDFGTKENNEV
-472 LDKNDEP
+472 LDKFDEP
-479 GGESEAAFGGDG
+479 GDESEVAFGGK
-491 DIADL
+491 
-496 GELGELEDS
+496 S
-505 GASGDA
+505 G
-511 DVNALDELGDLEDF
+511 VEDLEVL
-525 DIPGDTS
+525 GDTS
-532 GLDGEQSA
+532 GLDGDEAA
-540 GGDSGV
+540 GGDGDV
-546 ADLGDAGDFGD
+546 ADLGELGDLGDFGD
-557 IPDFDDFGAAEDN
+557 IPDFNDFGTAEN
-570 TPLDKNPEPGVESE
+570 NEALDKIDEPDGESDV
-584 AAFGGDGDI
+584 AFGGESVVE
-593 ADLGELGELEDS
+593 DLEAL
-605 GASGD
+605 
-610 ADVGTLD
+610 
-617 ELGDLGDFDIPGDTS
+617 GDTS
-632 GLDGEQSAGVDSG
+632 GLDGDEAAGGDG
-645 VADLGDAGDFGD
+645 DVADLG
-657 LSASGDA
+657 
-664 DVNALEELGDLG
+664 ELGDL
-676 DFDIPGDTS
+676 
-685 GLDGEQAAGGDSGV
+685 
-699 ADLGDAGDF
+699 
-708 GDLGASGDAG
+708 G

-725 FDDISSQNDFSV
+725 FNDFGATENNEALDKFDEPGDESGVAFGGESGVEDLDALGDTSGLDGDEAANNVANDDIFKDIGLESLDSQNDFSE
-737 TDEIPDY
+737 TDDIPDY

-757 SDSNKSTEDDISLE
+757 SDGNKSTEDDISLE

-796 EMGSNDDFLMEGEF
+796 EMGNNDDFLMEGEF

-815 SDVSTVKE
+815 SDVSTVKD
-823 EKHTPLVS
+823 EKQAPLIT
-831 KKDSKKSKK
+831 KRDSKKSKK

-863 AQYKQFLKNLSEYPL
+863 VQYKQFLKNLSEYPL

-966 LAFLGIYHFSKN
+966 LASFGIFQFAKN

-1038 SAMYDRILSFFKHD
+1038 SAMYDRILSYFKHD

-1106 EPEKLEL
+1106 DPEKLEL

-1128 KRSSDLYLS
+1128 QRSSDLYLS

-1222 KYFIKSGENAAIENT
+1222 KYFIKSGENATIENT

-1273 ENYLQAQEQFSEG
+1273 ENYLLAQEQFSEA

-1299 EGNPDIGKLYED
+1299 EGNADIGKLYED

-1317 SISGDYDDALTNYKY
+1317 SISGDYDDALINYKY

-1490 IQYITHQVPEFEPS
+1490 IQYITHQIPEFEPS
-1504 IYTDIS
+1504 IYTEIS

>member
-36 IPKDIVDAD
+36 IPKDIADAD

-68 DLSDLMGLSMP
+68 DLSDLMGLSKP

-103 PVILDGDGSDVQMP
+103 PVIMDGDGSDVQMP

-125 PAEEIEEEEIEA
+125 PAEEIEEEEIET

-182 SDDSDDSAKTDND
+182 SDYSAKTDND
-195 AFISD
+195 AFIPD
-200 DFLNENVN
+200 DFLHKNVN

-221 LDNDKFFDAAEDNT
+221 LDNDKFFGAAEDNT

-241 EPDGESEAAFGG
+241 EPGGESEAAFGG
-253 DGDIADLDE
+253 DGDIADLGELGESGDSGASGDAGVSALEE
-262 LGDFGDSGASGDAD
+262 LGDLGDFDIPGDTSGLDGEQAADVDSGVADLGDAGDFGDLSASGDAGDFGDIPDFDDFGAAEDNTPLDKNPETGGESEAAFDGDGDIADLGELGETGDSGASGDAD
-276 VSALDE
+276 VNALEE

-313 GDTVDFG
+313 GD
-320 DLGASGDAGDFVDLS
+320 
-335 ASGDAGDF
+335 AGDF
-343 GDIPDFDDFGA
+343 G
-354 AEDNT
+354 
-359 PLDKNPEPGDES
+359 
-371 EAAFGGDGDIADL
+371 
-384 GELGELEDSGASGDA
+384 
-399 DVSALDELGDIGD
+399 
-412 FDIPGDTSG
+412 
-421 LDGEQAA
+421 
-428 GVDSGVADSGVA
+428 
-440 GDFGDL
+440 
-446 GASGDAGDFGDIP
+446 
-459 DFDDFGAAEDNTP
+459 
-472 LDKNDEP
+472 
-479 GGESEAAFGGDG
+479 
-491 DIADL
+491 
-496 GELGELEDS
+496 DS

-532 GLDGEQSA
+532 GLDGEQ
-540 GGDSGV
+540 
-546 ADLGDAGDFGD
+546 
-557 IPDFDDFGAAEDN
+557 AA
-570 TPLDKNPEPGVESE
+570 S
-584 AAFGGDGDI
+584 
-593 ADLGELGELEDS
+593 
-605 GASGD
+605 
-610 ADVGTLD
+610 
-617 ELGDLGDFDIPGDTS
+617 
-632 GLDGEQSAGVDSG
+632 VDSG

-657 LSASGDA
+657 LS
-664 DVNALEELGDLG
+664 
-676 DFDIPGDTS
+676 
-685 GLDGEQAAGGDSGV
+685 
-699 ADLGDAGDF
+699 
-708 GDLGASGDAG
+708 ASGDAG

-757 SDSNKSTEDDISLE
+757 SDGNKSTEDDISLE

-823 EKHTPLVS
+823 EKHTPLVA

-978 CIYKPLKANSLYKQG
+978 CIINPLKAHSLYKQG

-1106 EPEKLEL
+1106 DPEKLEL

-1120 LLQLYGKD
+1120 LLQLYGKNQ
-1128 KRSSDLYLS
+1128 RSSDLYLS

-1384 LFMRGDDYAAQ
+1384 LFLRGDDYAAQ

-1405 DREIEKRGIVFPQ
+1405 DREVEKRGIVFPQ